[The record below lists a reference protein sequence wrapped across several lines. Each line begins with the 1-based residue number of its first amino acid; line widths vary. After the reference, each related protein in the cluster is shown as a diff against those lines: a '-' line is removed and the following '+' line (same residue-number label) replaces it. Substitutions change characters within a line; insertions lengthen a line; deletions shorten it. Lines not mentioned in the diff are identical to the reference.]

1 MAKHPRTMSM
11 RVDMCAAGLKDP
23 ETKMPILK
31 ASEIWHSNVLFAESL
46 SDLRCPGNHDHA
58 TLAGTYK
65 GQNRTHLARVWTWE
79 FASRIATAVS
89 AIIRQHHR
97 THQTKAY
104 VGSSSSS
111 DRQAPPPEEGSQKKK
126 PRSDPSVWK
135 CPACRQNAHTDHKK
149 HLRNKDCKWGSENTP
164 EYIPRVWS
172 CPACQAEL
180 PRQSTNPKTH
190 YETG

>member
-1 MAKHPRTMSM
+1 MTYVVQEITTTQHWLEPTKDRTE
-11 RVDMCAAGLKDP
+11 P
-23 ETKMPILK
+23 
-31 ASEIWHSNVLFAESL
+31 
-46 SDLRCPGNHDHA
+46 
-58 TLAGTYK
+58 
-65 GQNRTHLARVWTWE
+65 HLARVWTWE